1 MANLATQFITKTYQ
15 KPYRPAKLRPSN
27 TGSEAAA
34 IKGSDV
40 YNDFFWALARKF
52 TNSYEEAAAAVRE
65 MQADMEQSPEN
76 KARQPTNEEQIIA
89 QIAWRRLIKFL
100 Q

>member
-1 MANLATQFITKTYQ
+1 MANLATQFIAQTYR
-15 KPYRPAKLRPSN
+15 KPYRPAKLRERI
-27 TGSEAAA
+27 SEHHAAA
-34 IKGSDV
+34 INDADI

-52 TNSYEEAAAAVRE
+52 TNSTEEAEAAVKE
-65 MQADMEQSPEN
+65 MRADMEHCSEEN
-76 KARQPTNEEQIIA
+76 VRQLTTEEQIVA